1 MNLLDANL
9 TQSAPK
15 DVIGAPSRVSF
26 AHGYQSAVLSVL
38 CGFDYLLQMEKGL
51 PDTVNLDDSTVWRQK
66 KVQAK
71 AVQFFAILAG
81 QSPKADL
88 IRIGFSELVQSQKIE
103 TGDKG
108 NLFNRF
114 VREGYTPA
122 TARAQSSQ
130 IKTLFLNMKVITKK
144 GEQLY
149 VVNPISLIYEKA
161 LEAFGDSQIAR
172 SVS

>member
-15 DVIGAPSRVSF
+15 EVLGAPARVSF
-26 AHGYQSAVLSVL
+26 AHGYQSAVNSVL
-38 CGFDYLLQMEKGL
+38 CGFEHLLRMEKDS
-51 PDTVNLDDSTVWRQK
+51 PDMVDLDDSVVWRQK

-71 AVQFFAILAG
+71 AVQFFSILAG
-81 QSPKADL
+81 QSPKAEL
-88 IRIGFSELVQSQKIE
+88 VRIGFNELVQAQKIE

-114 VREGYTPA
+114 IHEGYTTA
-122 TARAQSSQ
+122 TARAQASQ
-130 IKTLFLNMKVITKK
+130 IKTLFLNMKVIVKK
-144 GEQLY
+144 DERLY
-149 VVNPISLIYEKA
+149 VVNPLSLIYEEA
-161 LEAFGDSQIAR
+161 LKAFGDSQIAR